1 MAKEI
6 IVATKSPKAIG
17 PYSSATK
24 VGNMVW
30 CAGQIPLDANGQFVQ
45 GDIKV
50 QTKQC
55 LENVQNLLADAGAK
69 LEHVV
74 KVTVFM
80 KDLNM
85 FAQMNEVYGQYFT
98 ANYPAR
104 STIEVA
110 RIPLDSLVEIEV
122 IAVIN

>member
-1 MAKEI
+1 MAKQI

-24 VGNMVW
+24 VGNMIW
-30 CAGQIPLDANGQFVQ
+30 CAGQIPLDADGKFVQ

-50 QTKQC
+50 QTEQC
-55 LENVQNLLADAGAK
+55 LKNVKNLLADAGAT
-69 LEHVV
+69 LDNVV

-122 IAVIN
+122 IAVI

>member
-1 MAKEI
+1 MAKQI

-24 VGNMVW
+24 VGNMIW
-30 CAGQIPLDANGQFVQ
+30 CAGQIPLDADGKFVQ

>member
-30 CAGQIPLDANGQFVQ
+30 CAGQIPLDAEGKFVQ

-50 QTKQC
+50 QTEQC
-55 LENVQNLLADAGAK
+55 LKNVKNLLADAGAT

-122 IAVIN
+122 IAVI

>member
-1 MAKEI
+1 MAKQI

-24 VGNMVW
+24 VGNMIW
-30 CAGQIPLDANGQFVQ
+30 CAGQIPLDADGKFVQ

-50 QTKQC
+50 QTEQC
-55 LENVQNLLADAGAK
+55 LKNVKNLLADAGAT
-69 LEHVV
+69 LDNVV

-85 FAQMNEVYGQYFT
+85 FAQMNEVYGQHFT

-122 IAVIN
+122 IAVI

>member
-30 CAGQIPLDANGQFVQ
+30 CAGQIPLDADGKFVQ

-50 QTKQC
+50 QTEQC
-55 LENVQNLLADAGAK
+55 LKNVKNLLADAGTTM
-69 LEHVV
+69 EHVV